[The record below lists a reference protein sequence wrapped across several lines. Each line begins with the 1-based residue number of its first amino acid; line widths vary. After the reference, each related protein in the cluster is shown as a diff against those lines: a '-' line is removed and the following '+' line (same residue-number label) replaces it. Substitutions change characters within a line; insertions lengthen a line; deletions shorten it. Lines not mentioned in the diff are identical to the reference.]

1 MNLLILYNLEAWKN
15 TFFSKEAKKAETS
28 FNGVVGRLRIQIK
41 LLPSGAAMSTEVR
54 RDNK

>member
-28 FNGVVGRLRIQIK
+28 FNGVVGRSRIHIK